1 MKWDAVSAVV
11 ASDEKSSRG
20 ILVDILRAAGMRD
33 IRPAV
38 DGAAALDA
46 VSQRV
51 PSFVTIDFEL
61 SRDGA
66 TALRRIRKNADD
78 LVRRVPVLVVTSMA
92 TRTIVAAV
100 RDAGAN
106 EVITKPLT
114 AAKVIGR
121 ISALLLHPRPFIE
134 SVTYTGP
141 DRRRKGN
148 QPYFGPLRR
157 DSDALAE
164 VLEI

>member
-1 MKWDAVSAVV
+1 MKWDSVSAVV
-11 ASDEKSSRG
+11 ASDEKSSRS

-51 PSFVTIDFEL
+51 PSIVTVDFEL

-66 TALRRIRKNADD
+66 TALHRIRKNADS

-121 ISALLLHPRPFIE
+121 ISALLLHPRTFIE
-134 SVTYTGP
+134 SATYTGP

-157 DSDALAE
+157 ESDGLAE
-164 VLEI
+164 ILEI

>member
-11 ASDEKSSRG
+11 ASDERHSRQ
-20 ILVDILRAAGMRD
+20 ILIDILRDAGMRD
-33 IRPAV
+33 IRPAA

-46 VSQRV
+46 ISQRS
-51 PSFVTIDFEL
+51 PSIVALDFEL

-66 TALRRIRKNADD
+66 RALRHIRKNADG
-78 LVRRVPVLVVTSMA
+78 LIRRLPVLVVTSMA
-92 TRTIVAAV
+92 TSAIVAAI

-106 EVITKPLT
+106 EVLSKPLT
-114 AAKVIGR
+114 AGKVIGR
-121 ISALLLHPRPFIE
+121 IGAQLLHPRPFIE
-134 SVTYTGP
+134 AATYTGP

-157 DSDALAE
+157 ESDGLAE
-164 VLEI
+164 ILEI

>member
-1 MKWDAVSAVV
+1 MNWDAVSAVV
-11 ASDEKSSRG
+11 ASDEKSSRSVF
-20 ILVDILRAAGMRD
+20 VDILRAAGMRD
-33 IRPAV
+33 IRQAV

-51 PSFVTIDFEL
+51 PSFVTIDLAL

-66 TALRRIRKNADD
+66 TAVRHIRKN
-78 LVRRVPVLVVTSMA
+78 VSGPIRRVPVLVVTTMV
-92 TRTIVAAV
+92 TTTIVAAV

-106 EVITKPLT
+106 DVITKPLT
-114 AAKVIGR
+114 AGKVIGR
-121 ISALLLHPRPFIE
+121 ISALLQHPRPFIE
-134 SVTYTGP
+134 AATYRGP
-141 DRRRKGN
+141 DRRRNGN

-157 DSDALAE
+157 ESDGLAE